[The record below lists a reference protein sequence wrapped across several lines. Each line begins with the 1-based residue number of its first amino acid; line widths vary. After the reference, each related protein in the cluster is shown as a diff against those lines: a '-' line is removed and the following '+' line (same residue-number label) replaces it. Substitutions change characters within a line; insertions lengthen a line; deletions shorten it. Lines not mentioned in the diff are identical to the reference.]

1 MAFGKHPAEELYDK
15 EKDPGQINNF
25 VNDPN
30 YSVIKEELSEKLKQY
45 LRQTNDP
52 RLFGDDTFDTYI
64 YDTENW
70 VESTFGISEFPH

>member
-1 MAFGKHPAEELYDK
+1 MAFGKHPAEKLYDK
-15 EKDPGQINNF
+15 EKDPGQTNNL

-52 RLFGDDTFDTYI
+52 RLFGDNTFDTYI
-64 YDTENW
+64 YTENW